1 MNLSVKELVLAT
13 LKFVLLLTVYISAF
27 SIELE
32 ASELNTALTDREQQ
46 LLNSAEQK
54 RQATEL
60 IEMMQALEKLI
71 DYPDG
76 AIDELTGN
84 GPSQQSLKRAIRALK
99 KARHEKEQL
108 AEFEK
113 NKQSQFTQQS
123 SCNHTAQGTVKA
135 IHSQSLKPILAIA
148 DQSNRNIKGKVIFQ
162 STTGEAI
169 SVYEGQSFNY
179 NGGAYQL
186 ISVEPAGQH
195 ISTDSKSGAF
205 KISLKTPDSLKQYL
219 WPTS

>member
-1 MNLSVKELVLAT
+1 MNSSFKELVLAT
-13 LKFVLLLTVYISAF
+13 LKCVLLTVFVSVF

-54 RQATEL
+54 RQAAEL
-60 IEMMQALEKLI
+60 IEMMQTLEKLI

-76 AIDELTGN
+76 AIDELTGD
-84 GPSQQSLKRAIRALK
+84 GASHQSLKRAIRALK

-113 NKQSQFTQQS
+113 NQQSQSSQQS
-123 SCNHTAQGTVKA
+123 SCNHTAQRTAKA
-135 IHSQSLKPILAIA
+135 VHSQSLKPILAIA

-162 STTGEAI
+162 SAIGEAI
-169 SVYEGQSFNY
+169 SVYEGQSFKY
-179 NGGAYQL
+179 NGGTYQL
-186 ISVEPAGQH
+186 ISVEPTEH
-195 ISTDSKSGAF
+195 HFSNNSKSEAF
-205 KISLKTPDSLKQYL
+205 RISLKTPVSLKHYL
-219 WPTS
+219 WPSS